1 MTPLPGTAN
10 RRTDRRRAT
19 DARVTEL
26 SDRLAAAER
35 ELTQLRNALDGV
47 ARERGT
53 SVTVPCRCGRSL
65 LLHREGALSCPCCG
79 YRRSV

>member
-1 MTPLPGTAN
+1 MTLLPGTAN
-10 RRTDRRRAT
+10 RRTNRRRAT
-19 DARVTEL
+19 DARVAEL

-35 ELTQLRNALDGV
+35 ELAQLRNTLDGV

-65 LLHREGALSCPCCG
+65 LLYRSGMLSCPSCG
-79 YRRSV
+79 YRRPV